1 MDIQSLLCQ
10 TDISKD
16 SSFHLE
22 NELYDKQLFDYCP
35 SSPSAWSSVSSRTFM
50 SEPTVISA
58 IHSPTSREREDSSEF
73 ASILN
78 SNLSVHTSSSVNSSP
93 TVSAS
98 NSDNHSIKSSSRK
111 QQTRTPWTVSED
123 YLLEKGYMQGL
134 SWAMI
139 SAKYLPHRSRGCCWG
154 RFKTLQTKST
164 ERKNWTESEDR
175 VLLGAIKKNT
185 KLFKQAW
192 RSVAMDLNDRDW
204 RECEIRSARISSL
217 MTQKRQSLN

>member
-1 MDIQSLLCQ
+1 MNIQSLLCHN
-10 TDISKD
+10 DISKD
-16 SSFHLE
+16 TSFHFE
-22 NELYDKQLFDYCP
+22 NELYDKQLYEYCP

-58 IHSPTSREREDSSEF
+58 THPSHSREREDSSELS
-73 ASILN
+73 SIIN
-78 SNLSVHTSSSVNSSP
+78 GDFSVHTTSSSP
-93 TVSAS
+93 TVI
-98 NSDNHSIKSSSRK
+98 DNHSVKCSSRK
-111 QQTRTPWTVSED
+111 QQTRTPWTASED

-175 VLLGAIKKNT
+175 VLLGAIKKHT

-192 RSVAMDLNDRDW
+192 KSVAMDLNDRDW
-204 RECEIRSARISSL
+204 KECEIRSARIASL

>member
-1 MDIQSLLCQ
+1 MNIQSLLCQ
-10 TDISKD
+10 TDISQETTYH
-16 SSFHLE
+16 FE
-22 NELYDKQLFDYCP
+22 NELYDKQPFEYCP

-58 IHSPTSREREDSSEF
+58 IHSSPTREREYSPELSS
-73 ASILN
+73 IIN
-78 SNLSVHTSSSVNSSP
+78 SNFTVHTSSANSSP
-93 TVSAS
+93 TVTA
-98 NSDNHSIKSSSRK
+98 SDNHSVKSMSRK
-111 QQTRTPWTVSED
+111 QQTRTPWTASED

-164 ERKNWTESEDR
+164 ERKNWSESEDR
-175 VLLGAIKKNT
+175 VLLGAIKKHS

-192 RSVAMDLNDRDW
+192 KSVAMDLNDRDW
-204 RECEIRSARISSL
+204 RECEIRSARIASL
-217 MTQKRQSLN
+217 MTQKRQSFN